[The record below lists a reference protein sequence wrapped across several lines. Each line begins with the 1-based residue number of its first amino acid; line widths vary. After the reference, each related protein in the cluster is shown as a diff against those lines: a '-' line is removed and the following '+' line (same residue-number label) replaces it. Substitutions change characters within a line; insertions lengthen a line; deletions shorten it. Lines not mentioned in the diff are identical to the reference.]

1 MPPELYGPFGALAVL
16 SFVVLALIRGDLVP
30 GYIHK
35 AAVARADKLDTAA
48 EKTAEALSVLTKAAA
63 NGNGVGAKHG

>member
-16 SFVVLALIRGDLVP
+16 SFVVVALIRGDLVP

-35 AAVARADKLDTAA
+35 REITRGDRNDTVL
-48 EKTAEALSVLTKAAA
+48 AEAASLLRDIVRFLDMPPRDD
-63 NGNGVGAKHG
+63 GGR